1 MKIPFSTLAILFA
14 AFSEDL
20 VEHAMDHGFSMG
32 YAENKT
38 GSLMVK
44 MVQLFSQ

>member
-1 MKIPFSTLAILFA
+1 MKVPFSTLAILFA

-20 VEHAMDHGFSMG
+20 VEHAMDHRFPMG
-32 YAENKT
+32 YTENKT
-38 GSLMVK
+38 GSLMIK